1 MRIVPMPRAEHPAPE
16 FSHIKIVLVEPESPG
31 NIGAVTRAMDNF
43 GFSRLCLVNPC
54 DYKVPHAYWLSRHA
68 EDILEQAEVT
78 GSLQSA
84 LEGVH
89 IAVATTNRRRFTHN
103 PSFTPK
109 EVAAR
114 IRDTGAESSIALVF
128 GRESDGLTNDE
139 LHQCQLLSTVPVHP
153 GNMSLNLAQAVMVYL
168 YEIFQHHLDGNPH
181 FDWRLAD
188 PREIEQLYRRIE
200 IILNLTGFVPRKT
213 MERFILRI
221 RRLFGRTPME
231 ERDVRLLHRIFKQ
244 IENQLMRKK
253 TSI

>member
-1 MRIVPMPRAEHPAPE
+1 MLRNGTPAPD

-54 DYKVPHAYWLSRHA
+54 DYRVPQAYWLSRHA
-68 EDILEQAEVT
+68 EDILEHAVVAGT
-78 GSLQSA
+78 LQSA

-89 IAVATTNRRRFTHN
+89 IAVATSNRRRFTHN

-109 EVAAR
+109 EIAAR
-114 IRDTGAESSIALVF
+114 IRETGVDSSVALVF

-139 LHQCQLLSTVPVHP
+139 LHQCQLLSAVPVHP

-200 IILNLTGFVPRKT
+200 LILNMTGFVPRKT

-244 IENQLMRKK
+244 IENHLRKNRLR
-253 TSI
+253 I

>member
-1 MRIVPMPRAEHPAPE
+1 MPKPDFNPPD
-16 FSHIKIVLVEPESPG
+16 FSHIKIILVEPESPG
-31 NIGAVTRAMDNF
+31 NIGSVTRAMDNF

-68 EDILEQAEVT
+68 EDILEGAETAV
-78 GSLQSA
+78 SLKVA

-109 EVAAR
+109 EIAAR
-114 IRDTGAESSIALVF
+114 VLETGKDRTIALVF

-139 LHQCQLLSTVPVHP
+139 VHQCQLISTVPVHP
-153 GNMSLNLAQAVMVYL
+153 DNMSLNLAQAVIVYL
-168 YEIFQHHLDGNPH
+168 YEIYQHHLEFNPN

-188 PREIEQLYRRIE
+188 PRETEQLYMRIE
-200 IILNLTGFVPRKT
+200 RILNMTGFVPRKT

-244 IENQLMRKK
+244 IENSLKK
-253 TSI
+253 LP